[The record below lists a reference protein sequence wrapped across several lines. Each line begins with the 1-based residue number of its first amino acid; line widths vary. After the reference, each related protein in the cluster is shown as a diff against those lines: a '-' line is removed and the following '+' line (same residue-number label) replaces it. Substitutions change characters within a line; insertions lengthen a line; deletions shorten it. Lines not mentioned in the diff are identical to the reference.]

1 MPGCPGAAYR
11 RSMPDTPPARL
22 APGCAASV
30 EMTVTEADTAIALQ
44 TGDVPVLGTPG
55 IVRLAEEASVAAVDG
70 RLAPGT
76 TTVGH
81 RVQLDHLAPTP
92 VGETVRAEA
101 LLETVEGRR
110 LTFRISVS
118 DRHGLVAAGRVTRV
132 VVERERF
139 LEKAG
144 GS

>member
-1 MPGCPGAAYR
+1 MPAT
-11 RSMPDTPPARL
+11 SPPLRL
-22 APGCAASV
+22 APGCAASI
-30 EMTVTEADTAIALQ
+30 EMTVSTDDTAIALRS
-44 TGDVPVLGTPG
+44 GDVPVLATPA
-55 IVRLAEEASVAAVDG
+55 IVRLAEEATVAAVAD

-92 VGETVRAEA
+92 VGATVRAEA
-101 LLETVEGRR
+101 LLEAIEGRR

-118 DRHGLVAAGRVTRV
+118 DSNGLVAAGRVTRV

-139 LEKAG
+139 LEKAT

>member
-1 MPGCPGAAYR
+1 MSAT
-11 RSMPDTPPARL
+11 SPPRL
-22 APGCAASV
+22 APGCAAV
-30 EMTVTEADTAIALQ
+30 IEMIVTESDTASSLR
-44 TGDVPVLGTPG
+44 TGDVPVLGTPA
-55 IVRLAEEASVAAVDG
+55 IVRLAEEASVASIAD

-92 VGETVRAEA
+92 VGAGVRAEA
-101 LLETVEGRR
+101 LLESVEGRR

-118 DRHGLVAAGRVTRV
+118 DSRGLVAAGRITRV
-132 VVERERF
+132 VVERDRF
-139 LEKAG
+139 LEKAT